1 MNLESKNMLLTEQE
15 AKNITDK
22 ILALVKADDAAVGV
36 SSDKFSHLRFA
47 GNGFL
52 TSGQRMSRGAN
63 VTVWIGG
70 KRGSSSTSDLDDASL
85 KTMVEQAEQLARLAP
100 VDREYL
106 PTLKAQTYKPVNGYV
121 EATANPSLTARA
133 KAIGDILAECEKS
146 GVIGAGFHQARASA
160 GASATKNGNFEFE
173 RNSSVSLSVTTRAAD
188 GQSSGYFLRS
198 HYDVNR
204 LDTMRVARESIR
216 KTLEGKNARALEPG
230 TYTVILEPQA
240 VADVLGSLAFGFN
253 ARNADEGRSPYSA
266 PGGKTR
272 LGEKVFDERISVLS
286 DPWNAEIPGSQS
298 AQGGIPA
305 QKIYLVKNGVLENL
319 IYNRFWAQKQSKEPT
334 PGPVNTIMET
344 SGKTATLEE
353 MIASTKR
360 GLIVS
365 RFWYIRS
372 TDPRTASLTGLTRDG
387 VWYVENGK
395 IQYPV
400 KNFRFNQSIIQMLAP
415 GNVEMVGASERV
427 GSSEGGGAS
436 LLPTL
441 KLKSFNFTS
450 QSEAV

>member
-1 MNLESKNMLLTEQE
+1 MLLNEKE
-15 AKNITDK
+15 AKTITDR
-22 ILALVKADDAAVGV
+22 ILSFVKADDASASVG
-36 SSDKFSHLRFA
+36 SDKLAHLRFA
-47 GNGFL
+47 RNGFL
-52 TSGQRMSRGAN
+52 TSGQRMGRGAN
-63 VTVWIGG
+63 VTVWIEG
-70 KRGSSSTSDLDDASL
+70 KRGSSSTNDTDDQSL

-121 EATANPSLTARA
+121 EATANLSPTARA
-133 KAIGDILAECEKS
+133 KAVGDILAECERS
-146 GVIGAGFHQARASA
+146 GVIGAGFHQASAQA

-173 RNSSVSLSVTTRAAD
+173 RASNVSLSVTTRAAD
-188 GQSSGYFLRS
+188 GTSSGYFLRS
-198 HYDVNR
+198 HYDINR

-216 KTLEGKNARALEPG
+216 KTLEGKNARTIEPG
-230 TYTVILEPQA
+230 SYTVILEPQA

-253 ARNADEGRSPYSA
+253 ARSADEGRSPYSA

-272 LGEKVFDERISVLS
+272 INEKIFDERISILS
-286 DPWNAEIPGSQS
+286 DPFNAELPGSQS

-305 QKIYLVKNGVLENL
+305 QKIYLVKNGQLENL
-319 IYNRFWAQKQSKEPT
+319 VYNRFWAQKQAKEAT
-334 PGPVNTIMET
+334 PGPVNTILET
-344 SGKTATLEE
+344 SGKPSTLAE

-387 VWYVENGK
+387 VWFVENGK

-415 GNVEMVGASERV
+415 GNVELIGASERV
-427 GSSEGGGAS
+427 GGSENGNAS
-436 LLPTL
+436 LLPAL